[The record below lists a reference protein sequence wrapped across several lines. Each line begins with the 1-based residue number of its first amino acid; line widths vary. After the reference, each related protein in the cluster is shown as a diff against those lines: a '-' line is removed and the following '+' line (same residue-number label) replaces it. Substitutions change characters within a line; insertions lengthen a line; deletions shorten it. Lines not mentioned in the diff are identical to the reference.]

1 MQKSKGCAFLMDM
14 GTGKTIT
21 TIAVAGTLFRKWKIT
36 KMLVVAPKSI
46 VNVWQQEFEKFA
58 AFNYQLVVLDGTG
71 TQKADTIRNM
81 IGTGLQVIVVNYESC
96 WRLEA
101 EISRWQPELIVCD
114 ESSKIKNPQAKCSK
128 ALHRLGKISRYN
140 MILTGT
146 PITNSPLDF
155 FSQYKFLDESIF
167 GSSFYAFRSY
177 YAIMGGYQKHQV
189 IGYRHLPELVE
200 KAHSIAFRI
209 RLDEAVELPKFVDE
223 IRPIRLEKQ
232 AQKIYDGIDK
242 ESFAELMSGEVT
254 TRNVLTRLLRLSQVT
269 GGFIRNDDGDVAQQ
283 ISSAK
288 LEALEDIVDSCMDAG
303 NKVVVFAR
311 FVPEIDAIAKML
323 AKKQIGY
330 ALIKGDVKDRAE
342 QVEAFQNDDSIR
354 VFIGQLQTTGMGLTL
369 TAGSVGVYYSL
380 DFSYAN
386 YDQSRARI
394 RRIGQTQRG
403 VYIHLVC
410 KDTVD
415 ETVMDALHKKADV
428 SKLLVD
434 DYRKI
439 LGG

>member
-58 AFNYQLVVLDGTG
+58 AFHYQLVVLDGTG
-71 TQKADTIRNM
+71 TQKADAIRNM

-96 WRLEA
+96 WRLES
-101 EISRWQPELIVCD
+101 ELTRWQPELIVCD

-128 ALHRLGKISRYN
+128 ALHRLGKLSHYN

-155 FSQYKFLDESIF
+155 FSQYKFLDESVF

-177 YAIMGGYQKHQV
+177 YAIMGGYQNHQV

-209 RLDEAVELPKFVDE
+209 RIDEAVELPEFVDE

-242 ESFAELMSGEVT
+242 ESFAELVNGEVT

-269 GGFIRNDDGDVAQQ
+269 GGFVRNDDGDAAQQ

-311 FVPEIDAIAKML
+311 FVPEIDAIARML
-323 AKKQIGY
+323 DKKKIGCSLVSCKRPEWVSRSRQVPLESTTLSTS
-330 ALIKGDVKDRAE
+330 AMPTMTSPEQEFAE
-342 QVEAFQNDDSIR
+342 LARCSEVSIFTWSAR
-354 VFIGQLQTTGMGLTL
+354 T
-369 TAGSVGVYYSL
+369 
-380 DFSYAN
+380 
-386 YDQSRARI
+386 QST
-394 RRIGQTQRG
+394 RR
-403 VYIHLVC
+403 
-410 KDTVD
+410 
-415 ETVMDALHKKADV
+415 
-428 SKLLVD
+428 
-434 DYRKI
+434 
-439 LGG
+439 